1 MAWSSALNDGLK
13 KYFFLYCVS
22 SANFLTRIHVSMCV
36 QIRFLSLVW
45 NAWGG
50 GILKGVRIYL
60 THGFKSVIP
69 WWVSPKV
76 EPNARKHM
84 VVQAV
89 LFLKRLGSK
98 QERGEG
104 LGVQYSLQGHTTLKE
119 LSPTRPTHLQEQH
132 LITPQVF
139 YTWAFEGHLR
149 PNPPPKCSGPNSYLI
164 STNKTEALWASQ

>member
-1 MAWSSALNDGLK
+1 MAWSSGLNDGFK
-13 KYFFLYCVS
+13 NIFFYIVFPLPTSSPGFMYPCVFRLDFFHWS
-22 SANFLTRIHVSMCV
+22 EMPA
-36 QIRFLSLVW
+36 
-45 NAWGG
+45 GG
-50 GILKGVRIYL
+50 SILKGVRIYL
-60 THGFKSVIP
+60 THGFKSVIL

-104 LGVQYSLQGHTTLKE
+104 LGAQYSLQGHTTLKE

-149 PNPPPKCSGPNSYLI
+149 PNPPK
-164 STNKTEALWASQ
+164 KM